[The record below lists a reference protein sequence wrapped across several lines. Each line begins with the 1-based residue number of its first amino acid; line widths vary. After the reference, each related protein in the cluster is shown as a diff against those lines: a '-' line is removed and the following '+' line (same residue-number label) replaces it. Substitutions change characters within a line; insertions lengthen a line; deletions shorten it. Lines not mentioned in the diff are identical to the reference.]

1 MDKIEFKGNGS
12 STVDIETA
20 FYRLVDDLFKLGQR
34 DASFWKKEQRN
45 SKLKAIAR
53 QIKNDATT
61 LSGLMRSY

>member
-12 STVDIETA
+12 STVEIETA

-53 QIKNDATT
+53 QIKNDAAT